1 MKQFI
6 KYLAFCS
13 GKASIALLCFLS
25 IQVHATESVS
35 EKQLKTI
42 YIYNFSRF
50 VQWPKPKTETKTF
63 NICTY
68 PRNSFG
74 GVLYQLEARKIQH
87 QNIKIIELEYLH
99 SIQHCHVVFIDAVSD
114 IHLEKLN
121 LIAKKHYV
129 LTVSDQDDFVV
140 KEGMI
145 QLFVD
150 KDKIRFNL
158 NFDSSQAAFLK
169 IDSKLIKL
177 ASTVIKKN
185 IN

>member
-1 MKQFI
+1 
-6 KYLAFCS
+6 
-13 GKASIALLCFLS
+13 
-25 IQVHATESVS
+25 V
-35 EKQLKTI
+35 
-42 YIYNFSRF
+42 
-50 VQWPKPKTETKTF
+50 
-63 NICTY
+63 
-68 PRNSFG
+68 
-74 GVLYQLEARKIQH
+74 
-87 QNIKIIELEYLH
+87 
-99 SIQHCHVVFIDAVSD
+99 
-114 IHLEKLN
+114 N

-158 NFDSSQAAFLK
+158 NYNSSQSAFLK

-177 ASTVIKKN
+177 ASTVIRKN

>member
-1 MKQFI
+1 MKQLI

-13 GKASIALLCFLS
+13 GKAGFVLLCFLT
-25 IQVHATESVS
+25 IQAQAAESAS

-50 VQWPKPKTETKTF
+50 VQWPKPKTETKIF

-68 PRNSFG
+68 PRNPFG
-74 GVLYQLEARKIQH
+74 DILYQLEARKIRH
-87 QNIKIIELEYLH
+87 QNIKIIELKEIH
-99 SIQHCHVVFIDAVSD
+99 EIQFCHVVFIDAVSD
-114 IHLEKLN
+114 NHLEKVN

-129 LTVSDQDDFVV
+129 LTISDQNYFVD
-140 KEGMI
+140 KKGMI
-145 QLFVD
+145 QLYVD
-150 KDKIRFNL
+150 KDKIRFKL

-177 ASTVIKKN
+177 ASTVLRKN

>member
-1 MKQFI
+1 MKQLI
-6 KYLAFCS
+6 KYLAYCS
-13 GKASIALLCFLS
+13 RKTSIVLLCFLS
-25 IQVHATESVS
+25 IQAQATESAS

-42 YIYNFSRF
+42 YLYNFSRF
-50 VQWPKPKTETKTF
+50 VQWPKPKTETKYF

-68 PRNSFG
+68 PGNPFG
-74 GVLYQLEARKIQH
+74 DILYQLEARKIQH

-99 SIQHCHVVFIDAVSD
+99 SIQLCHIVFIDALSD
-114 IHLEKLN
+114 IHLEKVN
-121 LIAKKHYV
+121 LIAKKYYV
-129 LTVSDQDDFVV
+129 LTVSDQDDFAV

-177 ASTVIKKN
+177 ASTVLRAN